1 MKNLLELLEE
11 VRERDNEANV
21 DETVLKNETYINEI
35 RPRLVEDDGAVMWEK
50 VYEQRMKIM
59 NYLEVMLKFGVPE
72 EQLRKEV
79 QLLYAMNGIVYLQ
92 LFAMENY
99 IDDGY
104 NFEDCGFIMK
114 KDFKK

>member
-1 MKNLLELLEE
+1 MKNLMELLEK
-11 VRERDNEANV
+11 VRETDKEANV

-35 RPRLVEDDGAVMWEK
+35 RPRLVEDDGAVIWEK
-50 VYEQRMKIM
+50 AYEQRMEIM

-79 QLLYAMNGIVYLQ
+79 RLLYVMNGIVYLQ
-92 LFAMENY
+92 LFAMESY

-114 KDFKK
+114 KDFKE